1 MNWINAKPI
10 DSMIIDIEIETRLA
24 ISLPIDFK
32 DFISEYNAAALKNGY
47 IDIEGIG
54 KVPYTRNVNLAS
66 NAKVKID
73 TLLKAVNEEGIRYF
87 PIGGVGNGDYFC
99 IDLVDEAVVLFS
111 HETGEYI
118 LAARSFE
125 EFISDLKDLD

>member
-32 DFISEYNAAALKNGY
+32 DFISEYNAAALRNGY
-47 IDIEGIG
+47 IDIERIG